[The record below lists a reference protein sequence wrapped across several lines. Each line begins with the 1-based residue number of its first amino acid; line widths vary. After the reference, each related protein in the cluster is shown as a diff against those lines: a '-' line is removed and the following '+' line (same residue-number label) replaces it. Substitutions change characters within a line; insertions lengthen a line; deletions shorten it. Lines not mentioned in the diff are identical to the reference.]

1 MVSGVKRTERGWP
14 GHLCV
19 CNSCL
24 FKLNTLLEYGDKKIV
39 VSTIGKY
46 VNPEKKIDTI
56 GLNRWYETM
65 CFEGHEENGYIE
77 ADVTKEIPIDQE
89 WGIWGESW
97 EEVLANYP
105 KVDNNASQMHE
116 NIVQEMIA
124 KLKENRL

>member
-1 MVSGVKRTERGWP
+1 MEVKRTERGWP

-19 CNSCL
+19 WNSCL
-24 FKLNTLLEYGDKKIV
+24 FRLNTLLEYGDKKIV

-46 VNPEKKIDTI
+46 VNPEKKFDTI

-77 ADVTKEIPIDQE
+77 ADVTKEIPINQD
-89 WGIWGESW
+89 WGIWGTTW

-105 KVDNNASQMHE
+105 KVDNKANQMHE
-116 NIVQEMIA
+116 SIVQEMI
-124 KLKENRL
+124 KRLKGEE

>member
-14 GHLCV
+14 GHLRV
-19 CNSCL
+19 CNSCR

-39 VSTIGKY
+39 VSTIGRY
-46 VNPEKKIDTI
+46 INPEKKVDTI

-97 EEVLANYP
+97 EEVLSNFP
-105 KVDNNASQMHE
+105 QVDNNANQMHE